1 MEQARIEQSTVLPL
15 SRSDAWSRVVDE
27 FSRWFGDDAS
37 LEPRPGGRVTSGD
50 RTGHLTS
57 YLDRSELRWEW
68 SLDGDPG
75 WTEVEISL
83 HEVGDGTEIR
93 IVEVLHEWEQVTYE
107 SLGVSRGGG
116 SMDELMTR

>member
-1 MEQARIEQSTVLPL
+1 MEQARIEQATMLRL
-15 SRSDAWSRVVDE
+15 SPSAAWSRVVDE
-27 FSRWFGDDAS
+27 FARWFGDGAS
-37 LEPRPGGRVTSGD
+37 LEPHPGGRVTSGE

-57 YLDRSELRWEW
+57 YVDGSRLQWEW

-83 HEVGDGTEIR
+83 HEVTDGTEIR

-107 SLGVSRGGG
+107 ALGASEGGG
-116 SMDELMTR
+116 STQALMAR

>member
-1 MEQARIEQSTVLPL
+1 MEQARIEQSTTLPL
-15 SRSDAWSRVVDE
+15 SPPDAWSRVVDE

-50 RTGHLTS
+50 RTGHVTS
-57 YLDRSELRWEW
+57 YVHAGKLRWEW

-83 HEVGDGTEIR
+83 HEVTNGTEIR
-93 IVEVLHEWEQVTYE
+93 IVEVLHEWEQTTYE
-107 SLGVSRGGG
+107 ALGTPHGGG
-116 SMDELMTR
+116 SRETLMAR